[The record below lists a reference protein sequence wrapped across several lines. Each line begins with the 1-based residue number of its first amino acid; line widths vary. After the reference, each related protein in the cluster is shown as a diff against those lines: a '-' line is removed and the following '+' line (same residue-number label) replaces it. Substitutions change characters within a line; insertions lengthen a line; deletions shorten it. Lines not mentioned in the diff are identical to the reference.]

1 MLRTQFTSKL
11 SAEWV
16 TNSFRKGA
24 VMEQTIAMP
33 TATAELRDCTTCISD
48 PDTELVQSAK
58 RGDICAFEEL
68 VRKYDRKL
76 FRIALSITHNIEDAQ
91 EVVQSAFFK
100 AYTNL
105 DRFEANA
112 RFLTWLTRITVNES
126 LTKLRRLRGQS
137 HEISFDSENS
147 NGEPV
152 PFDLPDWRP
161 NPEQLYSH
169 SEFRELLRKTLD
181 ELSPALRV
189 VFVLRDMQGLSY
201 DETAAVLKLE
211 MTAVKSRLYRA
222 RLQLRERLSNYFS
235 RDRIKE
241 H

>member
-1 MLRTQFTSKL
+1 
-11 SAEWV
+11 
-16 TNSFRKGA
+16 
-24 VMEQTIAMP
+24 MEQTIAAP
-33 TATAELRDCTTCISD
+33 TTIADFRDCTTCISD

-58 RGDICAFEEL
+58 RGDISAFEEL
-68 VRKYDRKL
+68 VRKYDRKMS
-76 FRIALSITHNIEDAQ
+76 RIALNITHNIEDAQ
-91 EVVQSAFFK
+91 EVVQSAFLK

-105 DRFEANA
+105 HRFEANA
-112 RFLTWLTRITVNES
+112 KFLTWLTRIAVNES
-126 LTKLRRLRGQS
+126 LTKLRRVRSQGR
-137 HEISFDSENS
+137 EVSFDSENS
-147 NGEPV
+147 NGEV
-152 PFDLPDWRP
+152 PFDFSDWHP

-169 SEFRELLRKTLD
+169 SKFRELLRKALD

-235 RDRIKE
+235 RDRIKQL
-241 H
+241 

>member
-1 MLRTQFTSKL
+1 
-11 SAEWV
+11 
-16 TNSFRKGA
+16 
-24 VMEQTIAMP
+24 MEQTIAVP
-33 TATAELRDCTTCISD
+33 TATADFRDCTTCISD

-58 RGDICAFEEL
+58 RGDISAFEEL
-68 VRKYDRKL
+68 VRKYDRKMS
-76 FRIALSITHNIEDAQ
+76 RIALNITHNIEDAQ

-105 DRFEANA
+105 QRFEANA
-112 RFLTWLTRITVNES
+112 KFLTWLTRIAVNES
-126 LTKLRRLRGQS
+126 LTKLRRARSQDR
-137 HEISFDSENS
+137 EVSFDYQNS
-147 NGEPV
+147 NGEVV
-152 PFDLPDWRP
+152 PFDFSDWHP

-169 SEFRELLRKTLD
+169 SEFRELLRKVLD

-235 RDRIKE
+235 RDRIKQL
-241 H
+241 